1 MKLLLKAALA
11 LSLLASPALAQPA
24 DDWVVVQA
32 GNAFSFEAPPDL
44 KAVPVQGIDSLVG
57 EYRADRF
64 SLQFDYGLYS
74 NTLDDLRGDSR
85 FEREAVTL
93 DGRPAEIFTG
103 PGPNE
108 GCPFLVALYTVV
120 DPARRVSLQMGGC
133 ANGYAGVV
141 QMQRLMR
148 SVRFTAPPA

>member
-1 MKLLLKAALA
+1 MRLLLKAALA
-11 LSLLASPALAQPA
+11 VSLLAHPALAEPA
-24 DDWVVVQA
+24 DDWVLVKA
-32 GNAFSFEAPPDL
+32 GNAFSFQAPPDL

-85 FEREAVTL
+85 FEREVATI
-93 DGRPAEIFTG
+93 DGRPAEVFTG
-103 PGPNE
+103 PGPSE
-108 GCPFLVALYTVV
+108 ACPFVVAVYMVV

-141 QMQRLMR
+141 QMQRLVR
-148 SVRFTAPPA
+148 SLRFGG